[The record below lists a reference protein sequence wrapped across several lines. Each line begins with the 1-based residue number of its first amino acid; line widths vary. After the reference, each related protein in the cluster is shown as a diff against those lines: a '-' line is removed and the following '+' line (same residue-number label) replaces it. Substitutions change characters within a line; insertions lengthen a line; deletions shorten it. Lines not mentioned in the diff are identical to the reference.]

1 MYGDVVYNQSDSDY
15 ENHLI
20 PNMCH
25 FFCQS
30 LIFCTITICKIW
42 ALVSGVRSWL
52 MQTQWRCLNMFV
64 CPFCILTSC
73 KIWALVWRPNA
84 KLGSIS
90 WPDTPPP
97 TQSPCKLQIQE
108 IWSWNSWSH
117 PFPEWKLLIPVPKFW
132 EWILFNPFHSCT
144 RILRIDFIPFPY
156 LNSGNGIF
164 PLSFLIPG
172 LWEWNYSFPFPLL
185 NSQKWIPHIPRM
197 NSFG

>member
-1 MYGDVVYNQSDSDY
+1 MFFYTAIKVHKNWKSVVWINTFHP
-15 ENHLI
+15 E
-20 PNMCH
+20 C
-25 FFCQS
+25 
-30 LIFCTITICKIW
+30 
-42 ALVSGVRSWL
+42 
-52 MQTQWRCLNMFV
+52 MQAQCRCLNMFV
-64 CPFCILTSC
+64 CAYCIITSC

-132 EWILFNPFHSCT
+132 EWILFIPFHS
-144 RILRIDFIPFPY
+144 RSWILGIDFFIPFPF

-164 PLSFLIPG
+164 LLPFLIPG
-172 LWEWNYSFPFPLL
+172 LWEWNYLFPFPLL
-185 NSQKWIPHIPRM
+185 NSQKWFPRIPRM
-197 NSFG
+197 NLFG